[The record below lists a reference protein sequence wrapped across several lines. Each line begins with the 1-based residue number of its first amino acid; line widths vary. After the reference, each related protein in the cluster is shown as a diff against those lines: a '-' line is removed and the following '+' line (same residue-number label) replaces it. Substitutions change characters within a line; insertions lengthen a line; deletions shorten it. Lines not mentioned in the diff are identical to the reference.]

1 MIVNVHSCSE
11 ALGKVRLKTHLNLL
25 DRVDLTMWAL
35 NYGTVMQFRQ
45 RCAELRQYI
54 AVAGPL
60 GMAWSCT

>member
-1 MIVNVHSCSE
+1 MHLRSV
-11 ALGKVRLKTHLNLL
+11 ALGKVKLKTHLNLL
-25 DRVDLTMWAL
+25 DRVELTMRAL
-35 NYGTVMQFRQ
+35 NYGSVMQVRQ